1 MASQPI
7 FQFYAVLND
16 YKPKILRRFQA
27 VGNITMARLW
37 YIIITTDDSGYIHKL
52 FSGQKDGGFLCK
64 RKS

>member
-37 YIIITTDDSGYIHKL
+37 VYHYNY
-52 FSGQKDGGFLCK
+52 
-64 RKS
+64 R